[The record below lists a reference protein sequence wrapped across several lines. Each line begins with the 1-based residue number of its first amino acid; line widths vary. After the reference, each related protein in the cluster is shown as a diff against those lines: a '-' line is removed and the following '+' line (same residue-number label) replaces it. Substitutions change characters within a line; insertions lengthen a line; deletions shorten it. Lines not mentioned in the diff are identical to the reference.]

1 MQDAYGRTPLH
12 VSATTGSLRYVDSIV
27 QCQPSTVHAVDLWG
41 NTPLD
46 NAIQKDDTAAIAVL
60 KRNGGLPGSHPDMQA
75 KHAKV
80 VEALKV
86 QKAKSDRAWVSQALL
101 NLPEE
106 QVAKQLAAVMAAF
119 QKFVQVC
126 LPRLLPWTLPHCL

>member
-12 VSATTGSLRYVDSIV
+12 IAASTGSLRCVDSIV
-27 QCQPSTVHAVDLWG
+27 QCQPSTVHAIDVWG

-46 NAIQKDDTAAIAVL
+46 NAIRKDDTAAIAVL
-60 KRNGGLPGSHPDMQA
+60 KRTGGLPGSHPDMQA

-86 QKAKSDRAWVSQALL
+86 QKAKLDRARISQALL

-106 QVAKQLAAVMAAF
+106 QIAKQLAAVVVAF
-119 QKFVQVC
+119 QKFVQVH
-126 LPRLLPWTLPHCL
+126 LPRFLPWTLP